1 MSDAEKTVTKADA
14 APLPGEPEARRG
26 SWLERLDVA
35 LILAIIALILLGWQ
49 WLDGRQRNMALELD
63 LSRRLGAFETRN
75 KESEILARQAQESM
89 REAQAKID
97 LLEQKL
103 AESQSHQVA
112 LEAMYQEM
120 SRNRDEWVLAEIE
133 QILLIASQQLQ
144 LAGNVKAALV
154 ALQTADSRLQ
164 RMDKPQFFTLR
175 KAVNKDIEQLQALPL
190 VDLAGLNLK
199 LDSLEAEVDQL
210 ALLPGRVNREEK
222 PAPRSAQ
229 AESLWQRLG
238 TEAWQDFRQ
247 LVRIQN
253 LKKSELPLLPPEQ
266 AYFLREN
273 LKLRLLSARIALL
286 QRNETIY
293 KSDIRAAAEW
303 LNRYYDVKD
312 KAVHNAL
319 ASLHQLGQS
328 RLSIELPD
336 ISASLN
342 AARTFKLGREGGK
355 GASGS

>member
-1 MSDAEKTVTKADA
+1 MAEIQEAVTSQETSSQTRHA
-14 APLPGEPEARRG
+14 
-26 SWLERLDVA
+26 SWFGASYLA
-35 LILAIIALILLGWQ
+35 LILAVLALLLLGWQ
-49 WLDGRQRNMALELD
+49 WLDSRQRDAELELS

-75 KESEILARQAQESM
+75 KESEILARQAQEAT
-89 REAQAKID
+89 REAQAKLD

-112 LEAMYQEM
+112 LEELYQEM

-164 RMDKPQFFTLR
+164 RMDKPQFFSLR
-175 KAVNKDIEQLQALPL
+175 KAINKDIEQLQSLPL
-190 VDLAGLNLK
+190 LDMAGLNLR
-199 LDSLEAEVDQL
+199 LDYLVAETDRL
-210 ALLPGRVNREEK
+210 PLIPGRIGGEAK
-222 PAPRSAQ
+222 PAPPASSPGAF
-229 AESLWQRLG
+229 WQRLG
-238 TEAWQDFRQ
+238 NEAWQDFKQ

-253 LKKSELPLLPPEQ
+253 LQKAELPLLPPEQ

-273 LKLRLLSARIALL
+273 LKLRLLMARIALL
-286 QRNETIY
+286 QHNEASY
-293 KSDIRAAAEW
+293 RSDIKAAEEW
-303 LNRYYDVKD
+303 LQLHFDSRD
-312 KAVHNAL
+312 KAVRNAMN
-319 ASLHQLGQS
+319 SLQQLGQS

-342 AARTFKLGREGGK
+342 AARAFKLGREKVGK
-355 GASGS
+355 

>member
-1 MSDAEKTVTKADA
+1 MAQVKETVNITEL
-14 APLPGEPEARRG
+14 APDRET
-26 SWLERLDVA
+26 WLERLNIP
-35 LILAIIALILLGWQ
+35 LILALVALMLLGWQ
-49 WLDGRQRNMALELD
+49 WVDSRQRNAELELN
-63 LSRRLGAFETRN
+63 LSRRLGAFETSN

-112 LEAMYQEM
+112 LEEMYQEM
-120 SRNRDEWVLAEIE
+120 SRNRDEWALADIE

-175 KAVNKDIEQLQALPL
+175 KAINRDINQLQALPL
-190 VDLAGLNLK
+190 VDVAGLNLR
-199 LDSLEAEVDQL
+199 LDNLEVEVDQL
-210 ALLPGRVNREEK
+210 PLLPGRVNSEEK
-222 PAPRSAQ
+222 PVPRPPQ
-229 AESLWQRLG
+229 AESAWQRLG
-238 TEAWQDFRQ
+238 TEAWQDFKQ

-273 LKLRLLSARIALL
+273 LKLRLLSARLALL
-286 QRNETIY
+286 QHNEAIY
-293 KSDIRAAAEW
+293 KADIKAAEEW
-303 LNRYYDVKD
+303 LNRYYDVRD

-342 AARTFKLGREGGK
+342 ATRTFKLGREKGK
-355 GASGS
+355 